1 MLEVLAGIGQHHG
14 ARPQIA
20 APYAYRIRGAK
31 CAGQQTKGMAPL
43 PPLAGVDITVGPPP
57 DLPYLWRVDPQH
69 LEPPARQSLNE
80 GDPRDPR
87 RFQGDGGD
95 TTPGQPVGHGCS
107 VDRVR
112 PKAAHRLR
120 IVTRGHRPIMRFG
133 PHVDARGV
141 SIDGSELGWESR
153 LRASQRWLPLSHD
166 DRHYHRGQS
175 QGQWARERPS
185 SRTLPHG
192 IRPAPVTTGVATSSQ
207 DQPHQRAHSTNASPA
222 SYNPL

>member
-80 GDPRDPR
+80 GDPRDPVDSR
-87 RFQGDGGD
+87 ATGVIRHRANQSAMAAQSTVYAPKQRTGCGSSRGG
-95 TTPGQPVGHGCS
+95 TAPSCASAPTSMP
-107 VDRVR
+107 
-112 PKAAHRLR
+112 AACRL
-120 IVTRGHRPIMRFG
+120 TAASWGG
-133 PHVDARGV
+133 
-141 SIDGSELGWESR
+141 
-153 LRASQRWLPLSHD
+153 RAD
-166 DRHYHRGQS
+166 C
-175 QGQWARERPS
+175 ERPNVGC
-185 SRTLPHG
+185 R
-192 IRPAPVTTGVATSSQ
+192 
-207 DQPHQRAHSTNASPA
+207 
-222 SYNPL
+222 